1 MLGDTSKAGRWAE
14 CDVWNAPLGTTPPLP
29 GEDPAVDW
37 DLVGFMDGSAGVV
50 KSLDED
56 SSVLK
61 AWGGVQ
67 IENINTFN
75 GESFAFTAV
84 EDNDV
89 VWGIV
94 YAGSPAPT
102 TDATTQVK
110 TRTAKVPNRIP
121 SAWLIRLKRA
131 DGTIKEYVIA
141 KGTGAPTSDVTEN
154 ETDLGGTQ
162 ITVTVLSDSD
172 QNLHVENI
180 VPVAAP

>member
-1 MLGDTSKAGRWAE
+1 MLGDTSKAGRWPE
-14 CDVWNAPLGTTPPLP
+14 CDVWNAPLGTTPPAP
-29 GEDPAVDW
+29 GVDPAVEW

-56 SSVLK
+56 SSTLK
-61 AWGGVQ
+61 AWGGVP

-94 YAGSPAPT
+94 YAGSPPPT
-102 TDATTQVK
+102 SAAGVTTRV
-110 TRTAKVPNRIP
+110 AKVPNRQP
-121 SAWLIRLKRA
+121 TAWLVRLKRA
-131 DGTIKEYVIA
+131 NGDVKEYLIA

-154 ETDLGGTQ
+154 ETDLGGTE

-172 QNLHVENI
+172 NTLHTERIVE
-180 VPVAAP
+180 AGAGA